1 MLCLS
6 GYTPRRALKVNMEQ
20 KTINTLLSLLY
31 SAVSTEVMSEQD
43 KKDLSAE
50 EIQEAIKLAASHD
63 LGHLVAYG
71 AKKNGLSK
79 EIGADGEG
87 YIFKAVY
94 RHQQIKYE
102 LDRLSSVLEKNG
114 IPFLPLKGSVIRKH
128 YPEPW
133 MRTSCDIDIL
143 VHNEDMEKAR
153 AILEDELKYKY
164 EDTYSHDLSFFSP
177 ANVHVEMH
185 FDLIEEGAVNESASV
200 LRSVWDDV
208 TLKDGYSYW
217 YEMPDSLFYFY
228 HVAHM
233 AKHVLNGGCGIKP
246 FIDQWIL
253 DNMPN
258 ADKEAREEL
267 LNRGNLA
274 KFCEVAS
281 GLSAVWFGKG
291 AHDEFTDRLEEYV
304 LSGGT
309 YGSNEHR
316 MVLQRRKK
324 GSRIKYILSIAFPPY
339 SSMKK
344 LYPILQ
350 KHRWL
355 TVIMHGHRLISK
367 LFFRSRMRRAKKI
380 LTQINNISNDDL
392 NCLNSFLQDVGLAES

>member
-1 MLCLS
+1 
-6 GYTPRRALKVNMEQ
+6 MER
-20 KTINTLLSLLY
+20 KTINAVLALLY
-31 SAVSTEVMSEQD
+31 SAVSGEALTDQEKNE
-43 KKDLSAE
+43 LSAE
-50 EIQEAIKLAASHD
+50 DIQNAIKMASSHD
-63 LGHLVAYG
+63 LAHLVAYG
-71 AKKNGLSK
+71 AKKNGLSSAM
-79 EIGADGEG
+79 GADGDS

-102 LDRLSSVLEKNG
+102 LDRLCAVLEKNG

-143 VHNEDMEKAR
+143 VHNEDIERAR
-153 AILEDELKYKY
+153 AILEGELKYKY
-164 EDTYSHDLSFFSP
+164 EDTYSHDLSFYSP
-177 ANVHVEMH
+177 ANVHVELH
-185 FDLIEEGAVNESASV
+185 FDLIEEGAVNDSASV
-200 LRSVWDDV
+200 LSSVWEV
-208 TLKDGYSYW
+208 ITLKDGYSYW

-253 DNMPN
+253 DNMS
-258 ADKEAREEL
+258 DIDIEGREEL
-267 LNRGNLA
+267 LTRGNLLRFRDVSCA
-274 KFCEVAS
+274 
-281 GLSAVWFGKG
+281 LSAVWFNRRE
-291 AHDEFTDRLEEYV
+291 HDEFTDRLEEYV

-324 GSRIKYILSIAFPPY
+324 GSRIKYILALAFPPY
-339 SSMKK
+339 STMKK

-355 TVIMHGHRLISK
+355 TVFMHCHRLISK

-380 LTQINNISNDDL
+380 LSQINNISNDDL
-392 NCLNSFLQDVGLAES
+392 DCLNAFLQDVGLA